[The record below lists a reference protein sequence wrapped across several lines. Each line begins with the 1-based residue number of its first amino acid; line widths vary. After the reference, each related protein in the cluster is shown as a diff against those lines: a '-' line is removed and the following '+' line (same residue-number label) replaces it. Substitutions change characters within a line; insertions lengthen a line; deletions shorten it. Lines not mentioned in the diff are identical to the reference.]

1 MGSQVTN
8 AVLDQKLEMVCKQM
22 SEIVSSMNDLSKDV
36 QTMKT
41 AETSC
46 QAVVNIRMA
55 NMDADVKAMKERM
68 NAFEKIIGEISTVNS
83 VLKWLGGIVCA
94 LVVTL
99 IWGIA
104 THQILLTFVTK

>member
-1 MGSQVTN
+1 
-8 AVLDQKLEMVCKQM
+8 
-22 SEIVSSMNDLSKDV
+22 
-36 QTMKT
+36 
-41 AETSC
+41 
-46 QAVVNIRMA
+46 
-55 NMDADVKAMKERM
+55 M